1 MGVIIQRVTECFP
14 CLLVEATNE
23 SMADFPL
30 LVAEEPIDRQ
40 VALTFNKKCSEQGGL
55 HESRVNNLKKV
66 HAFAT
71 AASGAYLGNHFG
83 TTPHYNVAPGD
94 MEEFSREAKNKGIPL
109 KKYSNCENHNTDI
122 ITMVNLQDE
131 EKGRTEFENRLMR
144 EMVDLDFA
152 GVYQELLKKRG
163 AKGKDGVDALRGAT
177 QQHFGYAGNHSLRR
191 TDDGHAKPVLVNE
204 HLTTGAV
211 RSRFA
216 ALTRIGGLMH
226 DNRHDVMFTGNKIKK
241 GWKKDGLT
249 KKRIFYDG
257 GAHSEFSSRIHK
269 DNSIDANTNS
279 LSGSDDIINIHCDI
293 LNDDTPL
300 GIDGNYHHVIV
311 VWKCFIRD
319 DGKVDR
325 VAIIGYSRRSVSDA
339 IRRKDIVDT
348 LHE

>member
-1 MGVIIQRVTECFP
+1 MGVIIQQVTECFP

-204 HLTTGAV
+204 HLTTGVV

-249 KKRIFYDG
+249 KK
-257 GAHSEFSSRIHK
+257 EFSTMVER
-269 DNSIDANTNS
+269 
-279 LSGSDDIINIHCDI
+279 
-293 LNDDTPL
+293 TPSSPPEFTRTIPL
-300 GIDGNYHHVIV
+300 MLIPTRYPGQTISSTFIVI
-311 VWKCFIRD
+311 
-319 DGKVDR
+319 
-325 VAIIGYSRRSVSDA
+325 Y
-339 IRRKDIVDT
+339 
-348 LHE
+348 